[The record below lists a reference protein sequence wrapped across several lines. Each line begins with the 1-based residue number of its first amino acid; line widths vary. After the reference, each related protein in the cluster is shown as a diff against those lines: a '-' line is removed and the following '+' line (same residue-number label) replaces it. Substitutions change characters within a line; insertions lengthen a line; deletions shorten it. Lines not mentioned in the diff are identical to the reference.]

1 MSGTGQ
7 SSDSVK
13 GNAEFFARDLYGDAA
28 DTLDSHERIR
38 AVLTEEL
45 RGTGRLLD
53 AGNGGVF
60 EYDTSVV
67 DEIVASDLFLD
78 ESSSNEYPENVTIK
92 RGDALA
98 LDEEP
103 DSFDVVLEGFLYHH
117 LTGERAADS
126 LTNIRRAISEARRVT
141 RPGGRLLIAESCIPA
156 ALYPAERL
164 LYQPLRRLARTRLL
178 GGHPATLQLPV
189 GLLTE
194 LVAEQ
199 MPVSRVERIELGRW
213 VTQFGRPFPTA
224 LSPVRAYLIEARKPM
239 A

>member
-1 MSGTGQ
+1 MSVAGQ

-13 GNAEFFARDLYGDAA
+13 GNAEFFARDDYSDAA
-28 DTLDSHERIR
+28 DRLDSHARIR

-67 DEIVASDLFLD
+67 EEIVASDLFLD
-78 ESSSNEYPENVTIK
+78 ESQSADYPDNVTIK

-98 LDEEP
+98 LDEEEG
-103 DSFDVVLEGFLYHH
+103 SFDVVLEGFLYHH

-126 LTNIRRAISEARRVT
+126 VENIRRAISEARRVI
-141 RPGGRLLIAESCIPA
+141 RPGGRLLVAESCIPR
-156 ALYPAERL
+156 ALYPVERA

-178 GGHPATLQLPV
+178 GGHPATLQLPI
-189 GLLTE
+189 GELE
-194 LVAEQ
+194 ALVAEQ
-199 MPVSRVERIELGRW
+199 LEVERVQRIELGRW

-224 LSPVRAYLIEARKPM
+224 LTPVRAYLISARKP
-239 A
+239 AD